1 MKLSKPKKLSA
12 VLMLWIGALLLSL
25 NLIATVVMAFVTGAG
40 MNNKQDDFLRQ
51 TAINAQKQVEQ
62 FVDKYISVTEILAD
76 GTSLQAIVKTGSRN
90 VPISNAP
97 ELTDLTAVLQAAM
110 EDCPDILGIGFA
122 NLEEDYLY
130 TQDGTRVDV
139 RLSERSYYDMA
150 KQGTYVTQPYVDT
163 VTGELCISVAT
174 PVYDGSRVSGILI
187 VDLNMAQI
195 SEFLEQLSFGTS
207 GRVILLAG
215 DNTII
220 GIDDNELLGRNFS
233 EIGVSEN
240 ILAALES
247 PDDNTIVKYDL
258 NGVDRIGALAQLS
271 GGGWKVISAMS
282 VQEYNAQTVKTLVNL
297 VLVLLLSTLIVVAVS
312 RVVITRR
319 LRPISE
325 LNEELKAISEGRL
338 QVAMTYESEDEV
350 GEMAAALRL
359 CSENLSS
366 YVHEIDRLMT
376 HLANSDLTAM
386 PEVEF
391 MGDFIPIQHAISE
404 SMRKLTDL
412 MRGISQAAD
421 QVSASSDQVSGG
433 AQALAQ
439 GATEQASSVEELSN
453 TITELSATVRE
464 NSEMAQ
470 MASENATRVNGE
482 IIESSEKMEQSLRLM
497 EEIRTSA
504 GKVDEIIKSIENI
517 AFQTNILALN
527 AAVEA
532 ARAGQ
537 AGKGFAVVAD
547 EVRNLAA
554 KSAEASQATTELI
567 GSMVSSIR
575 KGSESMQETKRYMD
589 NVVADAAEITEVFH
603 RISQASE
610 QQSIS
615 ILQVTQGA
623 DQISS
628 VVQTNSATA
637 EESAAA
643 SEELSGQ
650 AQMLKDMIGQFRLP
664 HEKYRT

>member
-220 GIDDNELLGRNFS
+220 GIEDYDLLGKNFS
-233 EIGVSEN
+233 EIGASQN
-240 ILAALES
+240 LLSALES
-247 PDDNTIVKYDL
+247 PDDTIVKYDL
-258 NGVDRIGALAQLS
+258 NGVDRIGAVTRLS
-271 GGGWKVISAMS
+271 GGNWKVISAMS

-359 CSENLSS
+359 CAENLSS

-470 MASENATRVNGE
+470 MASENVTRVNGE